1 MEWIS
6 LLMPILFI
14 SLFIYGLVKQVQN
27 SILLFKTVSPTN
39 SYNKRLLLGNLLLS
53 ISFGGFVLLL
63 ILNVFV
69 YTGMLSQS
77 QQFGNSVS
85 LFSFL
90 FLLLMFISKFGI
102 IPKTQSPYLQS
113 ISRRI

>member
-1 MEWIS
+1 MEWVS
-6 LLMPILFI
+6 LLIPILFI
-14 SLFIYGLVKQVQN
+14 CLFIYGLVKQVQN
-27 SILLFKTVSPTN
+27 SILLLKTVSPTN
-39 SYNKRLLLGNLLLS
+39 PYSKRLLLGNHLLS
-53 ISFGGFVLLL
+53 FSFGGFVFLL

-69 YTGMLSQS
+69 YTGVLPQS
-77 QQFGNSVS
+77 QQFGNTVS

-102 IPKTQSPYLQS
+102 IPKAQIHFLQP